1 MVRSLYT
8 WATKFSWFYF
18 REWLLTRKKRENKYL
33 TKITNHTVPTSRG
46 QNTLPCISMKSMRR
60 NKPVTQFL
68 NNVSS
73 ERLCSTS
80 CASRGGIGTTYH
92 VFAFYIHLSVVYF
105 CVSYLHGLQCILPR
119 KLLNI
124 NKLCK
129 CFFL

>member
-18 REWLLTRKKRENKYL
+18 REWLLTHKKCENKYL

-80 CASRGGIGTTYH
+80 CASRGGYWNDLTC
-92 VFAFYIHLSVVYF
+92 F
-105 CVSYLHGLQCILPR
+105 CFLHTFVGCIL
-119 KLLNI
+119 
-124 NKLCK
+124 LCIIPTWIAMYTSQK
-129 CFFL
+129 VVEY